1 MTLKP
6 IANFLDVERKTVH
19 EQKMIEKVYENV
31 KKPFKS
37 LFN

>member
-6 IANFLDVERKTVH
+6 IANFLEVERKVVH

-31 KKPFKS
+31 
-37 LFN
+37 